1 MCISA
6 LGLGRILLLY
16 ELIKEVR
23 GLAEPTSVLHVKKEI
38 RCRKE
43 LLLSLTRVPQ
53 RFQKTLVSQMSNA
66 VFRRSKQ
73 FGDVYFGQSLVEG
86 LSIHATVIKRN

>member
-1 MCISA
+1 VPVSA
-6 LGLGRILLLY
+6 LGLRRIFIFY
-16 ELIKEVR
+16 ELIKKVR
-23 GLAEPTSVLHVKKEI
+23 GLAQPTSVLHLKKKI
-38 RCRKE
+38 RSRKE